1 MSYQKKYSKENKN
14 LPLFSKIMVGFT
26 VKIKDIENKAF
37 KNCMMHEIAVCFWV
51 VLPDT
56 CRRRKLGGT

>member
-14 LPLFSKIMVGFT
+14 LPLLSKIMAGFT

-37 KNCMMHEIAVCFWV
+37 KNCMMHEIAVCFLHCSFHFIFKIKNYV
-51 VLPDT
+51 
-56 CRRRKLGGT
+56 